1 MDRRSLFAGSLAT
14 IAGLRLS
21 LASPLFLCL
30 GRVLSGRPGV
40 LGWAPQSPAAGG
52 RAQSRA
58 PRVGPGAG
66 APANPIRRPP
76 GLSKRALP
84 LLQVPREDRDARNF
98 LPPPALYPAFS
109 ATRPRWGALATL
121 CAPVALGAG
130 GGSAFSPRQLS
141 PTSCGRPG
149 AAVRGRF
156 YTVRPTP
163 GTRWVSGVFL
173 DGCLPLYFCLPLPL
187 SLSVSDS
194 DSFSGSP
201 HPLRVSLF
209 LFHSLSPCFSWDV
222 PVCLLFCLFRCL
234 SVLPYFLFLFLTL
247 AACLSLP
254 LLSLLPG
261 PPEHHQLPDPEA
273 PCPGEHT
280 PAHLLGT
287 SRYRDLQVRRPP

>member
-1 MDRRSLFAGSLAT
+1 MRGTFYRRPPSTLL
-14 IAGLRLS
+14 
-21 LASPLFLCL
+21 SPLP
-30 GRVLSGRPGV
+30 GRGGGRWPPSALRWRSAPGAARPSRPGNF
-40 LGWAPQSPAAGG
+40 LPLAAGG
-52 RAQSRA
+52 RGLRC
-58 PRVGPGAG
+58 AG
-66 APANPIRRPP
+66 ASTPSVRHRGHAGSRV
-76 GLSKRALP
+76 SSST
-84 LLQVPREDRDARNF
+84 V
-98 LPPPALYPAFS
+98 AF
-109 ATRPRWGALATL
+109 
-121 CAPVALGAG
+121 
-130 GGSAFSPRQLS
+130 
-141 PTSCGRPG
+141 
-149 AAVRGRF
+149 
-156 YTVRPTP
+156 
-163 GTRWVSGVFL
+163 
-173 DGCLPLYFCLPLPL
+173 LYFCLPLPL

-234 SVLPYFLFLFLTL
+234 SVLPYFLFLFLPL